1 MPVGRGKDGVPT
13 WDGEPASW
21 PEYRRAALLYLE
33 GTKWEN
39 RYLCGP
45 RLAAELTGSA
55 RSSIANK
62 RPAWLSSSDGVH
74 KLLRHLQGAISEP
87 VLPEVGN
94 ALRTYFR
101 QLRRKRGETM
111 TSFTV
116 RHREEYEKACRALT
130 RMVSGQASDLSD
142 RTSRTTSR
150 RGSWSGLGLRRS
162 NIPGPEQRPE
172 QGITLEEDHARG
184 SLDGS
189 TTADHTEEDPWTT
202 WYRDE
207 ERRAWAARGWV
218 EYGAT
223 SGGNAASNGDEDSDH
238 EEQLV
243 EILPDVVK
251 GWLLL
256 DKAGL
261 DSLERGIIQSDI
273 KSQFSLAAVESSLR
287 AHWTDDQVRARDGQ
301 GKQQAN
307 FEDWDESEEEDM
319 ILEAEESFEG
329 WSQDDVALFQAAQ
342 DDERASWMQIQ
353 EGRRTLKD
361 ARARQKE
368 VRLGRRFFASKGK
381 GRGGKDGRKP
391 ASDVQG
397 PCLRCGRAHATRN
410 CPHVGEKDSKP
421 AMMTEESSEFV
432 YQANEEIT
440 LFGEHGDPD
449 TLLAGDQKMTTQQA
463 MKAGYGVLDA
473 GATKTMGSITALQHV
488 REAAWRDLQQDNIE
502 AVDTQDQPTFGF
514 ADSESAK
521 CSSTCLVQLPVESQ
535 QMKLRVHALDRGQ
548 VPILLSIDTLKK
560 LGAIVDYGRNEAV
573 FLSVDPRRCVK
584 LETTV
589 TGHQILPLTKDFMK
603 QGYPLKAAVSRIGHA
618 CE

>member
-1 MPVGRGKDGVPT
+1 MEGCVHRAALLKFQFATSCVSAMPVGRGKDNVPT

-21 PEYRRAALLYLE
+21 PEFRRAALLYLE
-33 GTKWEN
+33 STKWEN

-55 RSSIANK
+55 KSSIANK

-74 KLLRHLQGAISEP
+74 KLLRHLQGAVSEP

-130 RMVSGQASDLSD
+130 RMVSGHAPDLSS
-142 RTSRTTSR
+142 RSSRTTSR
-150 RGSWSGLGLRRS
+150 RSSWSGIGLCRS
-162 NIPGPEQRPE
+162 QTPGPEQRPGTGGNLDEE
-172 QGITLEEDHARG
+172 QARG

-189 TTADHTEEDPWTT
+189 TTTDHLEEDPWTT
-202 WYRDE
+202 WYREE

-218 EYGAT
+218 DYGDSYHEPRAT
-223 SGGNAASNGDEDSDH
+223 NDEAEDSDY

-256 DKAGL
+256 EKAGL
-261 DSLERGIIQSDI
+261 DC
-273 KSQFSLAAVESSLR
+273 
-287 AHWTDDQVRARDGQ
+287 
-301 GKQQAN
+301 KQQAN
-307 FEDWDESEEEDM
+307 FEDCDDVEEED

-329 WSQDDVALFQAAQ
+329 WSDEEVALFQAAR
-342 DDERASWMQIQ
+342 DDERAAWMQIQ
-353 EGRRTLKD
+353 EGKRTLKD

-368 VRLGRRFFASKGK
+368 VRLGRRFFAPKGK
-381 GRGGKDGRKP
+381 GRGGKDGRKS

-410 CPHVGEKDSKP
+410 CPHAGEKDAKP
-421 AMMTEESSEFV
+421 TMLTDEQSEFV
-432 YQANEEIT
+432 YQVQEEIT
-440 LFGEHGDPD
+440 LFREHDDEGS
-449 TLLAGDQKMTTQQA
+449 TALLAGGQKMTTQQA
-463 MKAGYGVLDA
+463 MRAGYGVLDA
-473 GATKTMGSITALQHV
+473 GATRTMGSITALQHV
-488 REAAWRDLQQDNIE
+488 REAAWRDLKRDNIE
-502 AVDTQDQPTFGF
+502 AVDVRDQPTFGF

-521 CSSTCLVQLPVESQ
+521 CSSTCLVQLPVETQ
-535 QMKLRVHALDRGQ
+535 QMRLRVHALDRGQ

-560 LGAIVDYGRNEAV
+560 LGAIVDYGRDEAV
-573 FLSVDPRRCVK
+573 FRSVDPQRCVK

-603 QGYPLKAAVSRIGHA
+603 QGYPLEAPVSRIGHGR
-618 CE
+618 E